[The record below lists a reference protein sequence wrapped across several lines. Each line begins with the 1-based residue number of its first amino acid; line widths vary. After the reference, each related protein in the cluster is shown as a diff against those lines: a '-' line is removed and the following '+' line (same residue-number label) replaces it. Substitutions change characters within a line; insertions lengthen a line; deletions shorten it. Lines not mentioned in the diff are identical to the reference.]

1 MQIYGFFFIFVFTN
15 PLNMNGEISRKTIWD
30 SAGKGG
36 LILGGITIGFMAL
49 SLLLN
54 LLPDNSVGTFLST
67 ILNFIIWA
75 AKLFCCVY
83 VLFALMRKFTLD
95 FPGADKAT
103 VRKFGV
109 ITGFTSALIYSAFTL
124 VYFLYINPDALAES
138 FAAATE
144 AYSGMLDS
152 NSMQALDQMQG
163 SMPAIMFF
171 GNLVYCTLFGWAAS
185 AIIASRLVKDD
196 PFKQ

>member
-15 PLNMNGEISRKTIWD
+15 PLNMTEEISRKTLWD
-30 SAGKGG
+30 SGGKGG
-36 LILGGITIGFMAL
+36 LILGGVTIGFMAV

-95 FPGADKAT
+95 FPGADRAT

-138 FAAATE
+138 FAAATD

-152 NSMQALDQMQG
+152 NSMQALDQVQG

-196 PFKQ
+196 PFK

>member
-15 PLNMNGEISRKTIWD
+15 TSNMTGEISRKTLWD

-36 LILGGITIGFMAL
+36 LILGGVTIAFMAL
-49 SLLLN
+49 NLVLE
-54 LLPDNSVGTFLST
+54 LLPDNSIGTFLTT
-67 ILNFIIWA
+67 ILSFIIWA

-95 FPGADKAT
+95 FPGADRAT

-109 ITGFTSALIYSAFTL
+109 IVGFTSALIYSAFVL

-138 FAAATE
+138 FAAATD

-152 NSMQALDQMQG
+152 NSMQAIEQMQG

-171 GNLVYCTLFGWAAS
+171 GTLVYCTLFGWAAS
-185 AIIASRLVKDD
+185 AIIASRMVKDD

>member
-15 PLNMNGEISRKTIWD
+15 TLNMTGEISRKTLWD

-36 LILGGITIGFMAL
+36 LILGGVTIAFMAL
-49 SLLLN
+49 NLVLE
-54 LLPDNSVGTFLST
+54 LLPDNSIGTFLTT
-67 ILNFIIWA
+67 ILSFIIWA

-95 FPGADKAT
+95 FPGADRAT

-109 ITGFTSALIYSAFTL
+109 IVGFTSALIYSAFLL

-138 FAAATE
+138 FAAATD
-144 AYSGMLDS
+144 AYSGMMDS
-152 NSMQALDQMQG
+152 NTLEAVEQMQG
-163 SMPAIMFF
+163 SMPAITFF
-171 GNLVYCTLFGWAAS
+171 GTLVYCTLFGWAAS

-196 PFKQ
+196 PFRQ

>member
-15 PLNMNGEISRKTIWD
+15 TLNMSGDISRKTIWD

-36 LILGGITIGFMAL
+36 LILGGVTIGFMAL
-49 SLLLN
+49 SLLLQ
-54 LLPDNSVGTFLST
+54 LLPDNSVGTFLTT
-67 ILNFIIWA
+67 ILDFIIWG

-83 VLFALMRKFTLD
+83 VLYALMRKFKAD
-95 FPGADKAT
+95 FPGADRAT
-103 VRKFGV
+103 VRKFGI
-109 ITGFTSALIYSAFTL
+109 ITGFTSAIIYSAFML

-138 FAAATE
+138 FAAATD

-152 NSMQALDQMQG
+152 NAMSAMEQMQG

-171 GNLVYCTLFGWAAS
+171 GTLVYCTLFGWAAS

>member
-15 PLNMNGEISRKTIWD
+15 SLNMTGEISKKTLWD

-36 LILGGITIGFMAL
+36 LILGGVTVGFMAL
-49 SLLLN
+49 SLLVG
-54 LLPDNSVGTFLST
+54 LLPDGSVGTFLST

-83 VLFALMRKFTLD
+83 MLFALMRKFTLD

-103 VRKFGV
+103 VRKFGGIV
-109 ITGFTSALIYSAFTL
+109 GFTSAIIYSAFML
-124 VYFLYINPDALAES
+124 VYILYLNPDALAES
-138 FAAATE
+138 FATATE

-152 NSMQALDQMQG
+152 NSMQALDAMQG

-171 GNLVYCTLFGWAAS
+171 GTLVYCTLFGWAAS
-185 AIIASRLVKDD
+185 AIIAPRLVKDD

>member
-15 PLNMNGEISRKTIWD
+15 TLNMTGEISRKTLWD

-36 LILGGITIGFMAL
+36 LILGGVTIAFMAL
-49 SLLLN
+49 NLVLE
-54 LLPDNSVGTFLST
+54 LLPDNSIGTFLTT
-67 ILNFIIWA
+67 ILSFIIWA

-95 FPGADKAT
+95 FPGADRAT

-109 ITGFTSALIYSAFTL
+109 IVGFTSALIYSAFLL
-124 VYFLYINPDALAES
+124 VYFLYINPDALTES
-138 FAAATE
+138 FAAATD
-144 AYSGMLDS
+144 AYSGMMDS
-152 NSMQALDQMQG
+152 NTLEAVEQMQG
-163 SMPAIMFF
+163 SMPAITFF
-171 GNLVYCTLFGWAAS
+171 GTLVYCTLFGWAAS

-196 PFKQ
+196 PFRQ

>member
-15 PLNMNGEISRKTIWD
+15 TLNMTGEISKKALWD

-36 LILGGITIGFMAL
+36 LILGGVTVGFTAL
-49 SLLLN
+49 SLLTG
-54 LLPDNSVGTFLST
+54 LLPDSSVGTFLNT
-67 ILNFIIWA
+67 ILSFILWA

-95 FPGADKAT
+95 FPGADRAA

-109 ITGFTSALIYSAFTL
+109 VTGFTSAIIYSAFML
-124 VYFLYINPDALAES
+124 IYVLYINPDAMAES
-138 FAAATE
+138 FAAATD

-152 NSMQALDQMQG
+152 NSMQAMDQIQG

-171 GNLVYCTLFGWAAS
+171 GNLIYCTLFGWAAS

>member
-15 PLNMNGEISRKTIWD
+15 TLNMTGEISRKTLWD

-36 LILGGITIGFMAL
+36 LILGGVTVGFMAL
-49 SLLLN
+49 SLLVQ

-67 ILNFIIWA
+67 ILSFLIWA

-95 FPGADKAT
+95 FPGADRAM
-103 VRKFGV
+103 VRKFGI
-109 ITGFTSALIYSAFTL
+109 ITGFTSAIIYSAFML
-124 VYFLYINPDALAES
+124 VYMLYINPDALAES
-138 FAAATE
+138 FAVATD

-152 NSMQALDQMQG
+152 NAMAALDQMQG

-171 GNLVYCTLFGWAAS
+171 GTLVYCTLFGWAAS

>member
-1 MQIYGFFFIFVFTN
+1 MT
-15 PLNMNGEISRKTIWD
+15 GEISGKTLWD
-30 SAGKGG
+30 NAGKAG
-36 LILGGITIGFMAL
+36 LILGGVTVGFMVL
-49 SLLLN
+49 NLLLG

-67 ILNFIIWA
+67 IFNFIIWA
-75 AKLFCCVY
+75 AKLYCCIY

-95 FPGADKAT
+95 FPGADRAA

-109 ITGFTSALIYSAFTL
+109 MTGFTSALIYSAFTL
-124 VYFLYINPDALAES
+124 VYFLYIQPDALAES

-152 NSMQALDQMQG
+152 NSIQALEQMQG

>member
-1 MQIYGFFFIFVFTN
+1 MQIYGFFFIDVFTN
-15 PLNMNGEISRKTIWD
+15 TSNMTGEISKKALWD

-36 LILGGITIGFMAL
+36 LILGGVTIGFAAL
-49 SLLLN
+49 SLLVG
-54 LLPDNSVGTFLST
+54 LLPDGSVGTFLST
-67 ILNFIIWA
+67 ILSFIIWA

-95 FPGADKAT
+95 FPGADRST

-109 ITGFTSALIYSAFTL
+109 ITAFTSAIIYSAFML
-124 VYFLYINPDALAES
+124 VYMLYINPDALAES
-138 FAAATE
+138 FDAATE

-152 NSMQALDQMQG
+152 NSMQALDAMQG
-163 SMPAIMFF
+163 SMPAITFF
-171 GNLVYCTLFGWAAS
+171 GTLIYCTLFGWAAA
-185 AIIASRLVKDD
+185 AIIAPRLVKDD

>member
-1 MQIYGFFFIFVFTN
+1 
-15 PLNMNGEISRKTIWD
+15 MNSDISAKTLWD
-30 SAGKGG
+30 SGAKGG
-36 LILGGITIGFMAL
+36 LILGGITIAFM
-49 SLLLN
+49 LLGLLPG
-54 LLPDNSVGTFLST
+54 LLPDSSIGVFLTTVLSF
-67 ILNFIIWA
+67 ILWG
-75 AKLFCCVY
+75 AKIFCCVY

-95 FPGADKAT
+95 FPGADRKT

-109 ITGFTSALIYSAFTL
+109 ITAFTSALIFAAFIL
-124 VYFLYINPDALAES
+124 VYYLYIAPDALNES

-144 AYSGMLDS
+144 AYSSMLDS
-152 NSMQALDQMQG
+152 NSMQALDQIQG

-171 GNLVYCTLFGWAAS
+171 AMLIYCTLFGWAAS

>member
-15 PLNMNGEISRKTIWD
+15 TLNMTGEISRKTLWD

-36 LILGGITIGFMAL
+36 LILGGVTIGFMAL
-49 SLLLN
+49 SLLLG

-67 ILNFIIWA
+67 ILNFILWA

-95 FPGADKAT
+95 FPGADRAT

-109 ITGFTSALIYSAFTL
+109 ITCFMSALIYSAFTL
-124 VYFLYINPDALAES
+124 IYFLYLNPDALAES
-138 FAAATE
+138 FAAATD
-144 AYSGMLDS
+144 AYSSMLDS
-152 NSMQALDQMQG
+152 NSMEALEQMQG
-163 SMPAIMFF
+163 KMPAVMFF
-171 GNLVYCTLFGWAAS
+171 ANLVYCTLFGWAAS

>member
-15 PLNMNGEISRKTIWD
+15 TSNMTGEISRKTLWD

-36 LILGGITIGFMAL
+36 LILGGVTIAFMAL
-49 SLLLN
+49 NLVLE
-54 LLPDNSVGTFLST
+54 LLPDNSIGTFLTT
-67 ILNFIIWA
+67 ILSFIIWA

-95 FPGADKAT
+95 FPGADRAT
-103 VRKFGV
+103 VRKVGV
-109 ITGFTSALIYSAFTL
+109 IVGFTSALIYSAFVL

-138 FAAATE
+138 FAAATD

-152 NSMQALDQMQG
+152 NSMQAIEQMQG

-171 GNLVYCTLFGWAAS
+171 GTLVYCTLFGWAAS
-185 AIIASRLVKDD
+185 AIIASRMVKDD

>member
-15 PLNMNGEISRKTIWD
+15 TLNMTGEISRKTLWD

-36 LILGGITIGFMAL
+36 LILGGVTIGFMAL
-49 SLLLN
+49 SLLLG

-67 ILNFIIWA
+67 ILNFILWA

-95 FPGADKAT
+95 FPGADRAT

-109 ITGFTSALIYSAFTL
+109 ITCFMSALIYSAFTL
-124 VYFLYINPDALAES
+124 IYFLYLNPDALAES
-138 FAAATE
+138 FAAATD
-144 AYSGMLDS
+144 AYSSMLDS
-152 NSMQALDQMQG
+152 NSMEALEQMQG
-163 SMPAIMFF
+163 KMPAIMFF
-171 GNLVYCTLFGWAAS
+171 ANLVYCTLFGWAAS

>member
-15 PLNMNGEISRKTIWD
+15 TSNMTGEISRKTLWD

-49 SLLLN
+49 NLLLE
-54 LLPDNSVGTFLST
+54 LLPQNSVGTFLTT
-67 ILNFIIWA
+67 ILSFIIWA

-109 ITGFTSALIYSAFTL
+109 IVGFTSALIYSAFTL
-124 VYFLYINPDALAES
+124 VYFLYINPDALTES
-138 FAAATE
+138 FAAATD

-152 NSMQALDQMQG
+152 NSMQALEQMQG
-163 SMPAIMFF
+163 SMPGIMFF
-171 GNLVYCTLFGWAAS
+171 GTLVYCTLFGWAAS

>member
-15 PLNMNGEISRKTIWD
+15 TLNMTGEISRKTLWD

-36 LILGGITIGFMAL
+36 LVLGGVTIGFMAL
-49 SLLLN
+49 SLLLE
-54 LLPDNSVGTFLST
+54 LLPDNSIGTFLNT

-95 FPGADKAT
+95 FPGADRST

-109 ITGFTSALIYSAFTL
+109 IVGFTSALIYSAFTL
-124 VYFLYINPDALAES
+124 VYFLYINPDALTES
-138 FAAATE
+138 FAMATD

-152 NSMQALDQMQG
+152 NSMQALEQMQG

-171 GNLVYCTLFGWAAS
+171 GTLVYCTLFGWAAS
-185 AIIASRLVKDD
+185 AIIASRIVKDD